1 MKKFN
6 RLNKFFLLTTV
17 AIFGFSC
24 QKKALEEK
32 AAPINKPLTDGL
44 PNEFKSINGY
54 FNSMY
59 TFPYQNAGIYGLTYQ
74 GYAGFCDPKKNLL
87 STFDRAA
94 GNVLFISSE
103 SPKISLGRVFISEDG
118 SFGATVGNS
127 SYRYTYFKN
136 NLSSI
141 STQSTYIS
149 TEGNTSFKPIS
160 INLERNFPTK
170 LATVPIYTISK
181 SLGFQ
186 IDANTFASNYDSV
199 IVRLVS
205 SGAQQLTKR
214 ATGTNPVMVFSP
226 KDLEKLSINYS
237 ANIYVTAVNFSHMI
251 VDDKVYVFELCTRQS
266 STYFITP

>member
-1 MKKFN
+1 MKKFY

-44 PNEFKSINGY
+44 PDEFRSINGY
-54 FNSMY
+54 INSMY
-59 TFPYQNAGIYGLTYQ
+59 TFPYGGGGFNTISYQ
-74 GYAGFCDPKKNLL
+74 SYAGFCDPKKNLL
-87 STFDRAA
+87 STFDRAG
-94 GNVLFISSE
+94 GNILFSSFE
-103 SPKISLGRVFISEDG
+103 GPNISLGRVFISEDSNFG
-118 SFGATVGNS
+118 SSSGANT
-127 SYRYTYFKN
+127 YRYTNFKS

-199 IVRLVS
+199 IVRVVS
-205 SGAQQLTKR
+205 TQQITKR
-214 ATGTNPVMVFSP
+214 ATGTNPVMIFSP
-226 KDLEKLSINYS
+226 KDLEKLSINS
-237 ANIYVTAVNFSHMI
+237 SSNILVTAVNFSHMI
-251 VDDKVYVFELCTRQS
+251 VDDKVYVFELCTRQT